1 MSLEEEENKIF
12 KDYVVQKVQS
22 IKNIIMV
29 YTIKEEGHK

>member
-22 IKNIIMV
+22 IKKSNNGL
-29 YTIKEEGHK
+29 YHQRRGT